1 MLNLEG
7 ALSTAQHWKW
17 GNLEVL
23 VVVVEISLKYECPD
37 PGRSPVRDN
46 LTIPFQDVSSPK
58 TVLKKINYIVFPQ

>member
-23 VVVVEISLKYECPD
+23 VVVVEISMNVQSLEEA
-37 PGRSPVRDN
+37 
-46 LTIPFQDVSSPK
+46 L
-58 TVLKKINYIVFPQ
+58 